1 MRALVYHAPEKFSIE
16 EVQKPVPG
24 PRDVLIR
31 VKACGIC
38 KTDLHI
44 HKGRFIARF
53 PLTPGHEFAGEV
65 EEVGS
70 EVRSFKP
77 GDRVTADNTELCGSC
92 YFCRRNQ
99 PLFCE
104 NFLSHGCN
112 LPGGF
117 AEYVLIKEEKV
128 FRIPDHLSF
137 EEAAFTEPTACVVHA
152 LDVARPEPASEAL
165 VFGAGPAGLVLAQ
178 ALKYSGV
185 GKLVVAAPNEFKLN
199 LAKHLAADDV
209 VKVDKKDPTVGQKEL
224 LELCPKGY
232 DIVFEATGNPSVV
245 ERAISLVK
253 TGGKVVIFG
262 VAPEEAKISISP
274 YEIYKREI
282 KILGTFA
289 QTHCFDRALQLLST
303 GKVKVRDLITHVFKL
318 EEYEKALNVV
328 MTDRNALKVIIKP

>member
-1 MRALVYHAPEKFSIE
+1 MP
-16 EVQKPVPG
+16 
-24 PRDVLIR
+24 
-31 VKACGIC
+31 
-38 KTDLHI
+38 
-44 HKGRFIARF
+44 
-53 PLTPGHEFAGEV
+53 
-65 EEVGS
+65 
-70 EVRSFKP
+70 
-77 GDRVTADNTELCGSC
+77 
-92 YFCRRNQ
+92 
-99 PLFCE
+99 
-104 NFLSHGCN
+104 
-112 LPGGF
+112 
-117 AEYVLIKEEKV
+117 
-128 FRIPDHLSF
+128 
-137 EEAAFTEPTACVVHA
+137 

-178 ALKYSGV
+178 ALKHSGV

-209 VKVDKKDPTVGQKEL
+209 VKVDRKDPTVGQKEL

-232 DIVFEATGNPSVV
+232 DIVFEATGDSSVV